1 MAQAERSGSREE
13 NRDGEETDRESEM
26 PTPGGLRGLI

>member
-13 NRDGEETDRESEM
+13 NRDREEADRESEM
-26 PTPGGLRGLI
+26 PTPGGLRGLV